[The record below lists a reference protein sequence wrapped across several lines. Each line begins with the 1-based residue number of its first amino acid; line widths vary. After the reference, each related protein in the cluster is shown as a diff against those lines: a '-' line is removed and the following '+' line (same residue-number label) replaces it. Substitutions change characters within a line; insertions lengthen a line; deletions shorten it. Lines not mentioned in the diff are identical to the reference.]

1 MKIIK
6 DQVME
11 LWFTE
16 KIEFMRECGL
26 WIREIKKG
34 MKDTA
39 MAIHM
44 KGIFK
49 KVKLM
54 VKEFIIGL
62 MVKYMMENGV
72 KELKMVTECGKEF
85 LVTVIW
91 DNG

>member
-11 LWFTE
+11 LWFIE

-26 WIREIKKG
+26 WIREIKKD
-34 MKDTA
+34 MNDTA
-39 MAIHM
+39 MVIHM
-44 KGIFK
+44 KEILI

-54 VKEFIIGL
+54 EKEFITGL
-62 MVKYMMENGV
+62 MVKYMMVNGV
-72 KELKMVTECGKEF
+72 KELKMVTECGKEY
-85 LVTVIW
+85 LVIVIW